1 MVKQISIKK
10 KNKKTMKT
18 LLTFTAIFLA
28 VISFFSQSVNAQ
40 VSESWVKQYNGTAD
54 GYDYAESIVTDDA
67 GNSYVTGYSDSM
79 GVADI
84 VTIKYSSTGTVRW
97 TKKYDGPAH
106 GDDRGIAIA
115 IDDSSNVYVTG
126 YSEGIGTMMDFV
138 TIKYSSSGDV
148 KWISRYN
155 GPMSEVEAPTCITV
169 DAVGNV
175 YVGGSGPSVP
185 GESFDFI
192 TVKYTASGGFAWARY
207 FDRPIP
213 GGGEHV
219 TAIATHGSAVYITGY
234 SIAPGFMDLIYTVG
248 YSASGD
254 TLFETPYSGTG
265 LGGRKPSS
273 IAVSPT
279 TGAIYI
285 CGLEYSGSPVA
296 GIDYLTLKY
305 SPSGSLS
312 WAKHYNG
319 TDSDVDEKKK
329 IIVDGTESVYVT
341 GFSEGISS
349 AYDYLTIKY
358 SAMGDTIWTARY
370 NNSEDGDDRAED
382 MKVDASGN
390 VYVTGWSRDF
400 GTRYDYLTVKYSS
413 TGAELWDIRYDATSA
428 TIDSKAYAL
437 GIDALGN
444 VYVTGV
450 SNGPTGNEDIT
461 TIKYTEVMTGV
472 NGNTNSTPEG
482 FELKQNYPN
491 PFNPSTKI
499 SFSLPN
505 AGMTTLKIY
514 DMAGKEVAQLV
525 NGNMNAGTHE
535 FNFDASGLSS
545 GVYFYTLQSGEF
557 METKKMNLIK

>member
-1 MVKQISIKK
+1 
-10 KNKKTMKT
+10 MKT
-18 LLTFTAIFLA
+18 ALTTTAIFLFA
-28 VISFFSQSVNAQ
+28 LVSFFTQSVNAQ
-40 VSESWVKQYNGTAD
+40 VVEKWVKHYNGTAD
-54 GYDYAESIVTDDA
+54 GYDYANTIVTDDA

-84 VTIKYSSTGTVRW
+84 VTIKYRPTGTMVW
-97 TKKYDGPAH
+97 AKKYDGPAH

-126 YSEGIGTMMDFV
+126 YSEGIGTMIDIV
-138 TIKYSSSGDV
+138 TIKYSASGDT
-148 KWISRYN
+148 KWVSRYD
-155 GPMSEVEAPTCITV
+155 GPMSEVESPSCITL
-169 DAVGNV
+169 DAAGNV
-175 YVGGSGPSVP
+175 FVAGSGPSIP
-185 GESFDFI
+185 GESFDYI
-192 TVKYTASGGFAWARY
+192 TIKYSPSGSESWVRR

-219 TAIATHGSAVYITGY
+219 TAIATHGGAVYVTGF
-234 SIAPGFMDLIYTVG
+234 SVAPGFMDLIYTIG

-254 TLFETPYSGTG
+254 TLFEAPYSGTG
-265 LGGRKPSS
+265 TGGRKPNS
-273 IAVSPT
+273 IAVNPT
-279 TGAIYI
+279 TGAIYL
-285 CGLEYSGSPVA
+285 CGYEYSGSPVA

-305 SPSGSLS
+305 SPSGIIT

-319 TDSDVDEKKK
+319 TDSDVDEAKK
-329 IIVDGTESVYVT
+329 IIVDGTGSVYVT
-341 GFSEGISS
+341 GFSEGVSS

-370 NNSEDGDDRAED
+370 NNIEDGDDRAED

-390 VYVTGWSRDF
+390 VYVTGWSRDT
-400 GTRYDYLTVKYSS
+400 GTRYDYLTLKYSPS
-413 TGAELWDIRYDATSA
+413 GAKEWDIRYEGTHL
-428 TIDSKAYAL
+428 TIDSKAFAL
-437 GIDALGN
+437 GLDAAGN

-450 SNGPTGNEDIT
+450 SDGPTGNEDIT
-461 TIKYTEVMTGV
+461 TIKYASIMTGV
-472 NGNTNSTPEG
+472 TGNTNSTPEG

-525 NGNMNAGTHE
+525 NGSMNAGTYE
-535 FNFDASGLSS
+535 FNFDAAGLSS
-545 GVYFYTLQSGEF
+545 GVYFYTLRTGEF
-557 METKKMNLIK
+557 VETKKMNLIK

>member
-1 MVKQISIKK
+1 
-10 KNKKTMKT
+10 MKT
-18 LLTFTAIFLA
+18 ALTFTAIFLA

-67 GNSYVTGYSDSM
+67 GNSYVIGSSDST
-79 GVADI
+79 GLGDI
-84 VTIKYSSTGTVRW
+84 VTIKYSPSGTMLWV
-97 TKKYDGPAH
+97 KKYDGTAH
-106 GDDRGIAIA
+106 GDDRGIAITM
-115 IDDSSNVYVTG
+115 DDSSNVYVTG
-126 YSEGIGTMMDFV
+126 YSEGIGTAIDIV
-138 TIKYSSSGDV
+138 TIKYSSSGET
-148 KWISRYN
+148 KWVSRFDGAMHMTESPY
-155 GPMSEVEAPTCITV
+155 CITL
-169 DAVGNV
+169 DGAGNV
-175 YVGGSGPSVP
+175 YVGGSGPSMP
-185 GESFDFI
+185 GESFDFL
-192 TVKYTASGGFAWARY
+192 TLKYTPSGGFGWVRY

-213 GGGEHV
+213 GGAEHP
-219 TAIATHGSAVYITGY
+219 TAITAHGSAIYITGI
-234 SIAPGFMDLIYTVG
+234 SVAPGFMDLVYTVG

-265 LGGRKPSS
+265 LGGRKASS
-273 IAVSPT
+273 IAVSPI
-279 TGAIYI
+279 TGAIYV
-285 CGLEYSGSPVA
+285 CGHEYSGSPVE
-296 GIDYLTLKY
+296 GINYLTIKY
-305 SPSGSLS
+305 SPSGMVT

-319 TDSDVDEKKK
+319 TDSDVDEATK
-329 IIVDGTESVYVT
+329 IAVDATESIYVT
-341 GFSEGISS
+341 GFSSGISS
-349 AYDYLTIKY
+349 AYDYVTIKY

-382 MKVDASGN
+382 IKVDASGN

-400 GTRYDYLTVKYSS
+400 GSRYDYLTVKYSP
-413 TGAELWDIRYDATSA
+413 TGSLLWDIRHDATSA
-428 TIDSKAYAL
+428 TIDSKAFAL
-437 GIDALGN
+437 GLDAMGN

-461 TIKYTEVMTGV
+461 TIKYVEVMTGV
-472 NGNTNSTPEG
+472 TGNTNSTPEG

-535 FNFDASGLSS
+535 FNFDATGLSS